1 MPSSRRLLYGPS
13 AADRLVEARRWL
25 AAQPRGERLLLLS
38 ASYESGAQLARGA
51 ALEGGSSFGWQRLTI
66 GQAAAQAATRG
77 LAELGRVVAS
87 RRTLISVCLRVVHEL
102 AADDALGRL
111 QPLAAFPGLPVAL
124 AKTLAELRVAGV
136 DVARLKATDEALAR
150 VLAAYESQLEDLGLA
165 DEADVFRLATQA
177 LASPVEGLSD
187 MPLLMVDVPVRAG
200 LEEAFVRALGHRAPQ
215 CLAVSPAGDEASL
228 RRLAQALDVSAQPL
242 APDTSTPMSRL
253 QQRLFMPAAP
263 VAEPPGDAVELVSA
277 AGESR
282 EGVELAR
289 RLLAKARE
297 GVPFDRMAV
306 LLRSP
311 GAYRASIA
319 DALRRAEIPAWFA
332 DGEQVPEPS
341 GRAFLALLAC
351 ASEGISAGGFT
362 RYLSLGQ
369 VPTPGGDDED
379 ARPRV
384 SPRHWERL
392 IADARVIAGADRWH
406 RRLEGLRQALAGEQ
420 LAFEHSTE
428 DAPDRFRRDLE
439 ALELLEAVA
448 LPIVD
453 RLAAL
458 PESATWGEWLASL
471 RELATHA
478 IRRPEHV
485 LSVLAELEP
494 MAPVGPVTLSEVR
507 LSLEERLTTA
517 TLPEAARRDGC
528 VFVGAIEAAR
538 GLSFDVVCVPGL
550 AEKVFPQRIS
560 EDPLLHDE
568 ARAKLDAGLPTNVER
583 AESERLLL
591 RLAVGAA
598 SRSLVL
604 SYPRLDARQGRPRVP
619 SFYGLELMQAAE
631 GRLPGYDELV
641 RRSDGQDPTRLGWP
655 APRDALLA
663 IDAVEH
669 DLSLLDELLQRP
681 AAEVTGY
688 ARHLLDANPHLARG
702 LRGRARRA
710 LRRWT
715 PVDGLVDPQPEGKAA
730 LAHHHLEARS
740 YSSTALQL
748 YASCPYRFF
757 LNAVVRLRPR
767 EESHQIEDL
776 DPMQYGSFVHEVQ
789 FRLLTRLRD
798 EDRLPLRADTLD
810 VARER
815 LAEVLEEVA
824 QRYRDELAPTVEQVW
839 DDNIARIRADLV
851 EWLRLMSEETDWT
864 PWRFELSF
872 GLGSR
877 TGRDQEDSRDEAV
890 QLPGKLQLRGSIDL
904 VERRADGALRATD
917 HKTGRK
923 RSQAGLVIGGGET
936 LQPVL
941 YALALEQMF
950 PGTHVASGR
959 LDYCTS
965 NGDFASVETPLDEV
979 ARQAAELTATTIGDA
994 LRTGFLPMAPIEA
1007 RTCEWC
1013 DYLPVCGPGAHRR
1026 AARKPAE
1033 RLAPLVKLR
1042 SQP

>member
-1 MPSSRRLLYGPS
+1 MPSSKRLLYGPT
-13 AADRLVEARRWL
+13 AADRLVEAKRWL
-25 AAQPRGERLLLLS
+25 AARPHGERLLLLT
-38 ASYESGAQLARGA
+38 ATYESGAQLARAA
-51 ALEGGSSFGWQRLTI
+51 ALVGGSSFGWQRLTL
-66 GQAAAQAATRG
+66 GQAAAQAAARK
-77 LAELGRVVAS
+77 LADLERVIAS
-87 RRTLISVCLRVVHEL
+87 RRTLTSVCLRVVHEL
-102 AADDALGRL
+102 AAQKSLGRL
-111 QPLAAFPGLPVAL
+111 QSLAAFPGLPVAL
-124 AKTLAELRVAGV
+124 ANTLAELRIAGV
-136 DVARLKATDEALAR
+136 DVARLQTVDEALAR
-150 VLAAYESQLEDLGLA
+150 VLAAYEAQLSSLGLA
-165 DEADVFRLATQA
+165 DEADVLRLATQA
-177 LASPVEGLSD
+177 LEAPVEGLSD
-187 MPLLMVDVPVRAG
+187 VPLLLVDVPVRAG
-200 LEEAFVRALGHRAPQ
+200 LEERFLRALGQRAPQ
-215 CLAVSPAGDEASL
+215 CLTLSPTGDESL
-228 RRLAQALDVSAQPL
+228 RRLSQALGVEAQPL
-242 APDTSTPMSRL
+242 DAVASTSLSRL
-253 QQRLFMPAAP
+253 QQRLFTPSAP
-263 VAEPPGDAVELVSA
+263 EASPPGDAVELLSA

-289 RLLAKARE
+289 RLLAKAKE

-311 GAYRASIA
+311 DAYRASIA
-319 DALRRAEIPAWFA
+319 DALRRAGIPAWFA
-332 DGEQVPEPS
+332 GGERVPEPA

-351 ASEGISAGGFT
+351 ASEGISARGFT

-369 VPTPGGDDED
+369 APTPGTDDED
-379 ARPRV
+379 APRI

-392 IADARVIAGADRWH
+392 IADARVISGAERWH
-406 RRLEGLRQALAGEQ
+406 RRLEGLKQALADEQ
-420 LAFEHSTE
+420 QAFEHSTE

-439 ALELLEAVA
+439 ALELLLAVA
-448 LPIVD
+448 LPLVD

-458 PESATWGEWLASL
+458 PESATWGEWLAAL
-471 RELATHA
+471 RPLATHA
-478 IRRPEHV
+478 LRRPEHV

-494 MAPVGPVTLSEVR
+494 MSPVGPVSLAQVR
-507 LSLEERLTTA
+507 LTLEERLTTA
-517 TLPEAARRDGC
+517 TQPEAARRDGC
-528 VFVGAIEAAR
+528 VFVGPIEAAR

-560 EDPLLHDE
+560 EDPLLHDV
-568 ARAKLDAGLPTNVER
+568 AREKLDAGLSTNATR

-598 SRSLVL
+598 SNALVL

-641 RRSDGQDPTRLGWP
+641 RRSDVQDPTRLGWP

-669 DLSLLDELLQRP
+669 DLSLLDELLQKP
-681 AAEVTGY
+681 AAEVTGH

-715 PVDGLVDPQPEGKAA
+715 PVDGLIDPQPEGQAA
-730 LAHHHLEARS
+730 LARQHLEARS
-740 YSSTALQL
+740 YSPTALQL
-748 YASCPYRFF
+748 YASCPFRFY
-757 LNAVVRLRPR
+757 LNAIVRLRPR
-767 EESHQIEDL
+767 EESERVEDL

-798 EDRLPLRADTLD
+798 EGRLPLRPDSLD

-815 LAEVLEEVA
+815 LAETLDLVA
-824 QRYRDELAPTVEQVW
+824 ERYRDELAPTVEQVW
-839 DDNIARIRADLV
+839 DDNVARIRVDLL
-851 EWLRLMSEETDWT
+851 EWLRLMSEETEWT

-890 QLPGKLQLRGSIDL
+890 KLPGNLQLRGSIDL

-917 HKTGRK
+917 HKTGRQ
-923 RSQAGLVIGGGET
+923 RSQPGMVIGGGET

-950 PGTHVASGR
+950 PGTPIVSGR

-965 NGDFASVETPLDEV
+965 NGDFTSVETPLDDA

-994 LRTGFLPMAPIEA
+994 LRTGFLPMAPLEE

-1026 AARKPAE
+1026 AARKPAD

-1042 SQP
+1042 AQP